1 MKQQDNKTNEPL
13 VIRQFISNCIAVR
26 IKIATMDCIEFRV
39 FDDQYNAASVIG
51 IDFNSLLRM
60 LNMLLD
66 ALQYKKNQA
75 FDFLNKEKTMVVAL
89 GWHQE
94 LDAYSLL
101 IDKYAAHI
109 YSNDI
114 VETVDLLNSLIQ
126 RLENISWGG

>member
-1 MKQQDNKTNEPL
+1 MEQQTNETREPL
-13 VIRQFISNCIAVR
+13 VIQQFVSNCIAVR
-26 IKIATMDCIEFRV
+26 IKITTMDRIDLRV
-39 FDDQYNAASVIG
+39 FDDQYNAASVD

-66 ALQYKKNQA
+66 ALQYKKNQV

-109 YSNDI
+109 YSEDI
-114 VETVDLLNSLIQ
+114 TETVDLLNSLIQ

>member
-1 MKQQDNKTNEPL
+1 MEQQSNKNRDPL
-13 VIRQFISNCIAVR
+13 VIQQFVSNCIAVR
-26 IKIATMDCIEFRV
+26 IKITTMDRIDLRV
-39 FDDQYNAASVIG
+39 FDDQYNAASVD

-66 ALQYKKNQA
+66 ALQYKKNQV

-109 YSNDI
+109 YSDDI
-114 VETVDLLNSLIQ
+114 TETVDLLNSLIQ

>member
-1 MKQQDNKTNEPL
+1 MEQQSNKNIDPL
-13 VIRQFISNCIAVR
+13 VIQQFVSNCIAVR
-26 IKIATMDCIEFRV
+26 IKITTMDRIDLRV
-39 FDDQYNAASVIG
+39 FDDQYNAASVD

-66 ALQYKKNQA
+66 ALQYKKNQV

-109 YSNDI
+109 YSDDI
-114 VETVDLLNSLIQ
+114 TETVDLLNSLIQ